1 MLETVTEVIM
11 PERWT
16 REAVLDLA
24 RSYQPAC
31 VLAAAAELDVFS
43 VLAEGPLGAEAV
55 AERAAADA
63 RGMAMLLDA
72 AVSLGLLEKR
82 GSEYAL
88 ADGVAEC
95 LVGDAPRCV
104 ISMVR
109 HQAVCMRRWVQL
121 AKVVRTGERAER
133 VPSIRG
139 ADADEAAFI
148 EAMEVVTS
156 PVAPQV
162 VDDIGPPA
170 FKHLLDI
177 GGARGNWT
185 TEFLRK
191 RPDAS
196 ATLFDLPHVIPM
208 AERRLREA
216 GMLDRVTLAAG
227 DFTMDP
233 LPFGAD
239 LAWVSAIVHQDSRE
253 QNRRLFKAVADALV
267 DGGMILIRDIVMEE
281 SRTEPPTGAMFAINM
296 LVNTEGG
303 GTFTFE
309 ELRADLEAG
318 GFKNVR
324 LMRRDE
330 GMNSVVGATK

>member
-1 MLETVTEVIM
+1 MLATVLEVIM
-11 PERWT
+11 PEQWT
-16 REAVLDLA
+16 REAILVLA
-24 RSYQPAC
+24 RNYQPAC
-31 VLAAAAELDVFS
+31 VLAAAAELDVFAL
-43 VLAEGPLGAEAV
+43 LAQGPLGAEAV

-63 RGMAMLLDA
+63 RAMTMLLDA

-82 GSEYAL
+82 GNEYTPA
-88 ADGVAEC
+88 AGVVEC
-95 LVGDAPRCV
+95 LVGDAPQCV

-121 AKVVRTGERAER
+121 ARVVRTGERAER

-139 ADADEAAFI
+139 AEADEAAFI
-148 EAMEVVTS
+148 TAMEVATASVVS
-156 PVAPQV
+156 QV
-162 VDDIGPPA
+162 VEDIGPPS
-170 FKHLLDI
+170 FKHLLDV
-177 GGARGNWT
+177 GGAGGNWT
-185 TEFLRK
+185 TEFLHK
-191 RPDAS
+191 RPGAR

-233 LPFGAD
+233 LPAGAD
-239 LAWVSAIVHQDSRE
+239 LAWVSAIVHQNSRE
-253 QNRRLFKAVADALV
+253 QNRHLFRAVADALV
-267 DGGMILIRDIVMEE
+267 DGGMILIRDLVMEE
-281 SRTEPPTGAMFAINM
+281 SRTEPATGAMFAINM

-318 GFKNVR
+318 GFKDVR
-324 LMRRDE
+324 MMRRDE
-330 GMNSVVGATK
+330 GMNSVVGATR